1 MTVSPSRKT
10 LCDLT
15 PGQSATI
22 LEFHGGQAVNRRLA
36 SLGFT
41 PGVIVSTIRNN
52 RTGPL
57 IILVRGTQV
66 ALGRGEAKKI
76 IVKA

>member
-1 MTVSPSRKT
+1 MTGSTATRT

-22 LEFHGGQAVNRRLA
+22 LEFKGGQAVNKRLA

-41 PGVIVSTIRNN
+41 PGVSINVIRNS
-52 RTGPL
+52 RSGPL
-57 IILVRGTQV
+57 IVMVRGTQV
-66 ALGRGEAKKI
+66 ALGRGEARKI
-76 IVKA
+76 IIGG